1 MLQGF
6 LFGYRRHMGQSYGVV
21 LLVVHMVPQ
30 QELNSQKIRKKT
42 KMQPRI
48 RENAVLKTVI
58 FEITP

>member
-1 MLQGF
+1 
-6 LFGYRRHMGQSYGVV
+6 MGQSHGVV

>member
-6 LFGYRRHMGQSYGVV
+6 LFGYRRHMGQSHGVV